1 MLSAAIV
8 DCLQG
13 IVNSRPFPKITKI
26 RGSINRE
33 LDQLGETTMDA
44 AHIHLLLNHIPILGT
59 IFGLL
64 LLCYG
69 TWRHSD
75 EIKKASLGTFVIVA
89 LITIVVYLT
98 GDGAAQIVGNLP
110 GVSDAIIRRHDNA
123 ATLTFWPI
131 EILGV
136 LSLLSLWLGRGDQT
150 FFDIALPGFVISDSA
165 FRLFAS
171 QVHFLSYK
179 VDSGCPVLLLV
190 ETISRCFQIELV
202 SNGPFGFHF
211 FGGLYAP
218 LLRHNATCSLHKS
231 LTEDSTLIPL
241 KNDN

>member
-26 RGSINRE
+26 RGSVNKE

-59 IFGLL
+59 VFGLL

-136 LSLLSLWLGRGDQT
+136 LSLLSLWLGRGDRGLKAGLIGLILV
-150 FFDIALPGFVISDSA
+150 IALICSGLASWTGSIGGQIRHTEVRPGFS
-165 FRLFAS
+165 
-171 QVHFLSYK
+171 K
-179 VDSGCPVLLLV
+179 
-190 ETISRCFQIELV
+190 
-202 SNGPFGFHF
+202 
-211 FGGLYAP
+211 
-218 LLRHNATCSLHKS
+218 
-231 LTEDSTLIPL
+231 
-241 KNDN
+241 

>member
-75 EIKKASLGTFVIVA
+75 EIKKVSLGTFVIVA

-98 GDGAAQIVGNLP
+98 GDGAAQIVGI
-110 GVSDAIIRRHDNA
+110 A
-123 ATLTFWPI
+123 
-131 EILGV
+131 LG
-136 LSLLSLWLGRGDQT
+136 
-150 FFDIALPGFVISDSA
+150 DIATTAESFRAARMRAPPSSASRGSKRAISPDRHGSIA
-165 FRLFAS
+165 AI
-171 QVHFLSYK
+171 K
-179 VDSGCPVLLLV
+179 G
-190 ETISRCFQIELV
+190 ISSC
-202 SNGPFGFHF
+202 
-211 FGGLYAP
+211 
-218 LLRHNATCSLHKS
+218 
-231 LTEDSTLIPL
+231 LTGTGWRI
-241 KNDN
+241 N